1 MDRRDRGAG
10 SRNAVDRIEG
20 MNRHAGPTGPNR
32 PVSDIDLSKAS
43 REELVRLGSAL
54 DGVTITHREDPFPVP
69 GTRAEKRTERK
80 VARWCII
87 SALAGLGFLL
97 AYLWWPYQYVPPGS
111 PNHGHLIYQL
121 YTPIIGVL
129 LGVSVFAL
137 GAGAISYAKL
147 LLPHETA
154 VQERH
159 MGGSSELDR
168 ATIGAILADTATR
181 SGIAR
186 RSLIKRTL
194 GIGAAVVGAG
204 MGIFAVGGLVRN
216 PWKGGDRAALWTTPW
231 RSDNGEP
238 VFLRYDSEQLRLAR
252 PEDLAAG
259 SIATVFPYK
268 RSWSEREAQEA
279 LRASDS
285 PVMLIRLYP
294 EQGARVIPRKG
305 QVGFNYGDYY
315 AYSKICT
322 HLGCPASLYEAQTA
336 RLLCPCHQSQFDM
349 LEYAKPVFGPAT
361 RALPQLP
368 IGVNDEGYFY
378 AKGDF
383 IEPVG
388 PAFWERRS

>member
-1 MDRRDRGAG
+1 MSGHSSPGGGA
-10 SRNAVDRIEG
+10 
-20 MNRHAGPTGPNR
+20 AGQPRPTA
-32 PVSDIDLSKAS
+32 DLSTLS
-43 REELVRLGSAL
+43 RDEQVRLGLAA
-54 DGVTITHREDPFPVP
+54 DGVTIVHQGDPFPVP
-69 GTRAEKRTERK
+69 GTRAEKRAQRK
-80 VARWCII
+80 VAWWFII
-87 SALAGLGFLL
+87 AALAGLGFLA
-97 AYLWWPYQYVPPGS
+97 AYLFLPYEYVPPGS
-111 PNHGHLIYQL
+111 PNSRHLLYQL

-129 LGVSVFAL
+129 LGVSVYAL
-137 GAGAISYAKL
+137 GAGTIAYAKR

-159 MGGSSELDR
+159 MGGSAEVDR
-168 ATIGAILADTATR
+168 VTTTAILADTGTR
-181 SGIAR
+181 SAIGR
-186 RSLIKRTL
+186 RSLIKRAAGASAGVL
-194 GIGAAVVGAG
+194 GVGVGVLAL
-204 MGIFAVGGLVRN
+204 GGLVRN
-216 PWKGGDRAALWTTPW
+216 PWQGGANAALWVTPW

-238 VFLRYDSEQLRLAR
+238 VFLRYDAERLTLAR

-268 RSWSEREAQEA
+268 RSWSEEEAHKA

-285 PVMLIRLYP
+285 PVMLIRLRP
-294 EQGARVIPRKG
+294 DQAAQVIQRKG
-305 QVGFNYGDYY
+305 QVGFHYGDFY

-349 LEYAKPVFGPAT
+349 LEYAKPIFGPAT

-368 IGVNDEGYFY
+368 LDVNDEGYFY
-378 AKGDF
+378 ANGDF